1 LVSKFHFFLLVTD
14 NRDFPPIQGNV
25 GVEVC
30 NGVTNEYFSNI
41 QIQINPLPIPITQPG
56 AQVTVNF
63 GLDLLKPLTG
73 GGVRVRISKTLMFL
87 GEFEVPCENV
97 SY

>member
-1 LVSKFHFFLLVTD
+1 VTD

-41 QIQINPLPIPITQPG
+41 QIQIDPQPIPITRPG
-56 AQVTVNF
+56 SQVTINF

-73 GGVRVRISKTLMFL
+73 GGVRVKISKQLMFL
-87 GEFEVPCENV
+87 GEFEVPCKNV
-97 SY
+97 SFLV